1 MARWIESYACEFCWI
16 GFFFRPIVTGLG
28 CTEATMMIQ
37 RYHRWIVRR
46 WVVLGM
52 LALGTGFGGCASL
65 EDYHYYKVNRIRAA
79 AAWSNAK
86 SCLPASAINHDFAC
100 GFKEGYYSVATGG
113 SHCPPVAPPPCYWAA
128 KYQSTQGQAAVNQ
141 WFQGFQSGV
150 IAADR
155 DGRSIWTTVPT
166 QDGPGISGCISNVPE
181 MTYST
186 DTISE

>member
-1 MARWIESYACEFCWI
+1 MI
-16 GFFFRPIVTGLG
+16 
-28 CTEATMMIQ
+28 IQ
-37 RYHRWIVRR
+37 RYHRWIVGR

-52 LALGTGFGGCASL
+52 LAFGVGVGGCASL
-65 EDYHYYKVNRIRAA
+65 EDCHYHAVNRMRASS
-79 AAWSNAK
+79 AWGNAK
-86 SCLPASAINHDFAC
+86 ACLPASAINHDFAC

-128 KYQSTQGQAAVNQ
+128 KYQSTEGQSAVNQ
-141 WFQGFQSGV
+141 WYQGFQSGV